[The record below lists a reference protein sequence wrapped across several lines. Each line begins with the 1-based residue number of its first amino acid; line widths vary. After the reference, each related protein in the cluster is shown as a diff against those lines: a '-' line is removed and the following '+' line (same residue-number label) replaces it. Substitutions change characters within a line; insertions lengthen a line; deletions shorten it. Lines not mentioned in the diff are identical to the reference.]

1 MTLPNSLSLTKKDSK
16 EISQISSWKFH
27 KAPGTERSQG
37 LWHYCFNQ
45 EPNHYVSYS
54 YVQLQWRKKR
64 VKEGKKITQSE
75 KGSQGE
81 MEEERKSKVENG
93 FKAKKGGGITPL
105 SKLPETFKDEGIK
118 LMVPSSVSS
127 RARLVCYGWAH
138 RWKLFYSVILLFY
151 PIIQVVIQ
159 IRKETQFAEYALYHA
174 IDSPNSQDLM
184 KQVLSFLFIDKE
196 LELDEVSWFT
206 QGNTASK

>member
-81 MEEERKSKVENG
+81 MEEERKSRVENG

-127 RARLVCYGWAH
+127 RKKVSVLRVGSQMETI
-138 RWKLFYSVILLFY
+138 LFSNFIILSNNTGGN
-151 PIIQVVIQ
+151 PDQ
-159 IRKETQFAEYALYHA
+159 EG
-174 IDSPNSQDLM
+174 NS
-184 KQVLSFLFIDKE
+184 IC
-196 LELDEVSWFT
+196 
-206 QGNTASK
+206 